1 MTVSAVEGRRRME
14 YVLTGF
20 KQDEN
25 IRLFA
30 FDGID
35 NVRAR
40 TRFTVGV
47 DISLIR
53 KYAISLQELPLL
65 CRHLLEGH
73 AETGPDRK
81 LTFTEADMVGFADRR
96 AAAQQA
102 AEERKVHRKPPSHR
116 VGEAWRHSSP
126 FGPKL

>member
-1 MTVSAVEGRRRME
+1 ME

-20 KQDEN
+20 KQNLN

-30 FDGID
+30 FDGLSD
-35 NVRAR
+35 DRSNR

-53 KYAISLQELPLL
+53 KYDISLQELPLL
-65 CRHLLEGH
+65 CRHLLE
-73 AETGPDRK
+73 EQTTTGTGRT
-81 LTFTEADMVGFADRR
+81 LTFTEAHMVGHADRR
-96 AAAQQA
+96 AADQQA
-102 AEERKVHRKPPSHR
+102 LEQRRVHRKAPSNR

-126 FGPKL
+126 FSRNPD

>member
-1 MTVSAVEGRRRME
+1 ME

-20 KQDEN
+20 EQNQN

-35 NVRAR
+35 DVYVR

-65 CRHLLEGH
+65 CRDLLEGQ
-73 AETGPDRK
+73 AAASPDRK
-81 LTFTEADMVGFADRR
+81 FTYSEADMVGFTNRR
-96 AAAQQA
+96 AAAQQAA
-102 AEERKVHRKPPSHR
+102 AEERKVHRKPPSSR
-116 VGEAWRHSSP
+116 VSEAWRHSPP
-126 FGPKL
+126 FRPKV

>member
-1 MTVSAVEGRRRME
+1 ME

-35 NVRAR
+35 GVRTRA
-40 TRFTVGV
+40 RFTVGV

-65 CRHLLEGH
+65 CRHLLEGQ
-73 AETGPDRK
+73 AAAGPDRK
-81 LTFTEADMVGFADRR
+81 FTFTEADMVGFADRR

-102 AEERKVHRKPPSHR
+102 AEERRAHRKPPSHR
-116 VGEAWRHSSP
+116 VGEAWRHSPP
-126 FGPKL
+126 FGPKF

>member
-1 MTVSAVEGRRRME
+1 MAYGE

-20 KQDEN
+20 KHDQN

-35 NVRAR
+35 DVYVR

-53 KYAISLQELPLL
+53 KYAISIQELPLL
-65 CRHLLEGH
+65 CRHVLEGQ
-73 AETGPDRK
+73 AGAGPDRK
-81 LTFTEADMVGFADRR
+81 FMFTEADMVGFADRR

-102 AEERKVHRKPPSHR
+102 AAERKVHRKPPSQR
-116 VGEAWRHSSP
+116 VGEAWRHSPP
-126 FGPKL
+126 FGPNFD

>member
-1 MTVSAVEGRRRME
+1 ME

-20 KQDEN
+20 EQNQN
-25 IRLFA
+25 IRLYA

-35 NVRAR
+35 GVRTR
-40 TRFTVGV
+40 TRFTVSV

-65 CRHLLEGH
+65 CRHLLEGQ
-73 AETGPDRK
+73 AAASPDRK
-81 LTFTEADMVGFADRR
+81 FTYSEADMVGFTNRR

-102 AEERKVHRKPPSHR
+102 AEERKVHRKPPSSR
-116 VGEAWRHSSP
+116 VGEAWRHSPP
-126 FGPKL
+126 FRPKV